1 MIGLIITGHGEFA
14 SGMLDA
20 TEMIAGKQENYKKV
34 LFKEDT
40 NLDSLSDELS
50 DKIVSLLR
58 TNEGVVILTDLKGG
72 TPFNNSMLLASNYDN
87 VEVIPGVNLPI
98 SIEATMH
105 AQLHDN
111 AKELVNY
118 LVEIGTTGIEVVELL
133 LEDESTEDEDEGD
146 GI

>member
-1 MIGLIITGHGEFA
+1 MIGLIITGHGQFA
-14 SGMLDA
+14 AGMHDA

-34 LFKEDT
+34 LFKEGMD
-40 NLDSLSDELS
+40 LDSLSEELS
-50 DKIVSLLR
+50 KNIDSLLL
-58 TNEGVVILTDLKGG
+58 TNDGVVILTDLKGG

-105 AQLHDN
+105 SQMNDS
-111 AKELVNY
+111 AKELVDY
-118 LVEIGTTGIEVVELL
+118 LVEIGRTGIESVELS
-133 LEDESTEDEDEGD
+133 LEDTSTEDEDEGD